1 MKPRRILSTILVLCM
16 ILCCVSVTALAADSE
31 IISLG
36 ESKIVTVPAFESDY
50 SEGKVTYSFTPD
62 EGGSYVFAADYA
74 VSDDLTHMIVLSAGD
89 EENAAFDMLVF
100 EAEAGQTYEL
110 TAEYMGLYTESVDY
124 ILTVEKC
131 LPLESIELV
140 PEAESGYA
148 DSSLYI
154 DVVRDPVN
162 SAPEEIVWET
172 SDTSIVE
179 ISYVDV
185 DFVELYLVAPGTATI
200 TATTVSGK
208 TASVEITVK
217 EVAPVLELM
226 NGENSVSIAAEE
238 MLQFVFTPEVGGYYT
253 ICVDDDMVGLWLSA
267 DSVSDGTNEYYVL
280 EAGVTYQ
287 GELYSWEEEA
297 VDCIATIKHEE
308 DVVFLDPVAI
318 EIIKLPDN
326 TTYLKDTLQEMW
338 SDDKLSGMEL
348 KVTWSDGSVSNWSYD
363 DNLGFMGTGYVGG
376 LLNEKE
382 DGGVEVEVYVS
393 VGEVEPV
400 CFDLTVLDITAESIT
415 LVDDTPLEIVE
426 HSCGLDLSTLIP
438 EIEGW
443 LYLPFA
449 AYDREVVI
457 TFSDGSTVKA
467 KVGDVVYGVEITCQN
482 NQGQSD
488 VVMRAEQPE
497 GFWTKDS
504 DNRIDYLYGDL
515 HVSLKVQIVDSP
527 VESVELVTLPED
539 TFKVDEE
546 KGLIAPNGEVVESIR
561 QLLAGMSLKVNYKDG
576 TSKTFAQEEIEW
588 RKVMGEEYPFVDGY
602 PIGIFDGLFMQDE
615 APEVPGDATMSL
627 EYKGVSVTYTIRFVE
642 EFDTEDDSGD
652 DKDDSGKTDV
662 EINPETGDDFMML
675 AVLVISMMAA
685 VVIIVKNEKL
695 IG

>member
-36 ESKIVTVPAFESDY
+36 ESKIVTVPAFEGDY

-62 EGGSYVFAADYA
+62 ESGSYVFAADYA

-89 EENAAFDMLVF
+89 EENATFDMLVF

-131 LPLESIELV
+131 LPLEGIELV

-179 ISYVDV
+179 IAYVDV

-217 EVAPVLELM
+217 EVAPVLELT
-226 NGENSVSIAAEE
+226 NGENPVSIAAEE

-297 VDCIATIKHEE
+297 VDCTVTIKHEE
-308 DVVFLDPVAI
+308 DVVILDPVAI

-363 DNLGFMGTGYVGG
+363 DSLGFMGTGYVGG

-515 HVSLKVQIVDSP
+515 YVSLKVQIVDSP

-546 KGLIAPNGEVVESIR
+546 KGLIAPNGEVVETIR

-627 EYKGVSVTYTIRFVE
+627 EYKGVSVTYTIHFVE